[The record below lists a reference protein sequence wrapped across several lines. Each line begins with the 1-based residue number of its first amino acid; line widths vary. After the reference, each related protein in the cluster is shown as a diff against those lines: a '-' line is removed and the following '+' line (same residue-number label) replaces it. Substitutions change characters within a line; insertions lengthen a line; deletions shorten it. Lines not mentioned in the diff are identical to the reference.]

1 VENEMHAL
9 MKERSKESNHKKI
22 NKKKQSAEFQQQSR
36 RHRRFLPLM
45 GDIFYNCEFCGVGLA
60 VIKIVT
66 AGNDVQFKVCGSC
79 LKEYIDQQSAK
90 K

>member
-1 VENEMHAL
+1 
-9 MKERSKESNHKKI
+9 MKERRRESDHKKI
-22 NKKKQSAEFQQQSR
+22 NKKQQSAQFQQQSR

-45 GDIFYNCEFCGVGLA
+45 NDTFYNCEFCGVGIA

-66 AGNDVQFKVCGSC
+66 AGNVEGQFKVCGSC
-79 LKEYIDQQSAK
+79 LKEYIDEQAAK

>member
-1 VENEMHAL
+1 
-9 MKERSKESNHKKI
+9 MKERSKESDHKKI
-22 NKKKQSAEFQQQSR
+22 NKKQQSAKFRQQSR
-36 RHRRFLPLM
+36 RHRRFLPLV
-45 GDIFYNCEFCGVGLA
+45 GDNFYNCEFCGVGIA

-66 AGNDVQFKVCGSC
+66 AGNDGQSKVCGSC

>member
-1 VENEMHAL
+1 
-9 MKERSKESNHKKI
+9 MKESKEI
-22 NKKKQSAEFQQQSR
+22 NKKHSPKFHQQSR
-36 RHRRFLPLM
+36 PHRRFLPLM
-45 GDIFYNCEFCGVGLA
+45 GDIFYNCEFCGIGIA

-66 AGNDVQFKVCGSC
+66 AVNDVQFKVCGSC

>member
-1 VENEMHAL
+1 
-9 MKERSKESNHKKI
+9 MKERRKESDHKKI
-22 NKKKQSAEFQQQSR
+22 NKKQQSTQFQQQSR

-45 GDIFYNCEFCGVGLA
+45 SDTFYNCEFCGVGVA

-66 AGNDVQFKVCGSC
+66 AGNVEGQFKVCGSC
-79 LKEYIDQQSAK
+79 LKEYIDEQAAK

>member
-1 VENEMHAL
+1 
-9 MKERSKESNHKKI
+9 MKERSKESDHKKI
-22 NKKKQSAEFQQQSR
+22 NQKHQQNR
-36 RHRRFLPLM
+36 LHRRFLPLV
-45 GDIFYNCEFCGVGLA
+45 GDNFYNCEFCGVGIA

-79 LKEYIDQQSAK
+79 LKGYIDQQSAK

>member
-1 VENEMHAL
+1 
-9 MKERSKESNHKKI
+9 MKERSKEI
-22 NKKKQSAEFQQQSR
+22 NKKQSPKFQSR
-36 RHRRFLPLM
+36 PHRRFLPLM

-79 LKEYIDQQSAK
+79 LKEYIDEQSAK

>member
-1 VENEMHAL
+1 
-9 MKERSKESNHKKI
+9 MKERSKESDHKKI
-22 NKKKQSAEFQQQSR
+22 NKKQQSAKFQQQSR

-90 K
+90 NS

>member
-1 VENEMHAL
+1 
-9 MKERSKESNHKKI
+9 MKERRKESDHKKI
-22 NKKKQSAEFQQQSR
+22 NKKQQSTQQQSR

-45 GDIFYNCEFCGVGLA
+45 SDTFYNCEFCGVGIA

-66 AGNDVQFKVCGSC
+66 AGNVEGQFKVCGSC
-79 LKEYIDQQSAK
+79 LKEYINEQAAK

>member
-1 VENEMHAL
+1 ME
-9 MKERSKESNHKKI
+9 ERSNESDHKKI
-22 NKKKQSAEFQQQSR
+22 NKKQQSPKFQQQSR

-79 LKEYIDQQSAK
+79 LKEYIDQQSTK

>member
-1 VENEMHAL
+1 
-9 MKERSKESNHKKI
+9 MKERRKQSDNKHSKKQ
-22 NKKKQSAEFQQQSR
+22 QSAEFQQQSR

-45 GDIFYNCEFCGVGLA
+45 SDNFYNCEFCGVGIA

-66 AGNDVQFKVCGSC
+66 AGNVEGQFKVCGLC
-79 LKEYIDQQSAK
+79 LKQYIDDQAAK